1 MEQNI
6 FDRRFIDVESNG
18 DVEVKISSSRDQS
31 KEDDILHVINVE
43 LPADL
48 PQNLNGNGSD
58 LDIVA
63 ISYKTD
69 KLFVRS
75 KEIPSKCKS
84 FVFAVQFQL
93 PESYPGFKFASVSF
107 KFDSVLSRHLFVQN

>member
-1 MEQNI
+1 MSDAGKELSQEKPTVYSQSHFGLSGVKMKKHI

-18 DVEVKISSSRDQS
+18 DVEVKISSSRDML
-31 KEDDILHVINVE
+31 KEDDFLHVINVE
-43 LPADL
+43 LPTDL
-48 PQNLNGNGSD
+48 LQNLNGNGSD

-75 KEIPSKCKS
+75 KESSSKCKG
-84 FVFAVQFQL
+84 FVFVVQF
-93 PESYPGFKFASVSF
+93 
-107 KFDSVLSRHLFVQN
+107 

>member
-1 MEQNI
+1 MGDAGKKLSEEKPTVYSQSHFGLTGVKMEKSI

-18 DVEVKISSSRDQS
+18 DVEVKISSSRDML

-58 LDIVA
+58 LYIVA

-75 KEIPSKCKS
+75 KEISSKCKG
-84 FVFAVQFQL
+84 FVFVVQF
-93 PESYPGFKFASVSF
+93 
-107 KFDSVLSRHLFVQN
+107 